1 MQVGNDIEQ
10 QWALLNAPKSAI
22 AVDAPCTIGHG
33 ILQFSEALAHL
44 SDAAFAQLNP
54 LETLRFIPAS
64 GVASR
69 MFAGLQ
75 SDDPSIRAQY
85 QAAVEALLGDAS
97 QDWAALPKGAVP
109 FHAGGRT
116 AFADQL
122 TQWAATLPGAPLMF
136 TLPEV
141 GADAPAWLA
150 DLEAAAE
157 SAGVPMK
164 NSVQLSS
171 TQTISQALD
180 GSRFL
185 DDSGQ
190 LLLRPGGHGA
200 LIANLNA
207 LDTAFISVVNID
219 NVQPVSKQASTIDS
233 RRRLLGLAAH
243 VLAVKQEALR
253 ALEGPH
259 PETAAA
265 QKWLAMGFSAPTNAP
280 ENVPAL
286 ATQALID
293 LLDRPFRIVGVVR
306 NEGQPGGGPFWV
318 RNNQGL
324 ATPQIIERAEL
335 GTECEQL
342 LQTATHFNPVDMVL
356 CGQGYDLND
365 WIDNSRWLHV
375 DKTYKGRPLKGLER
389 PGLWNGGMGRWNTL
403 MGEVPTE
410 TFAPVKTVLD
420 LSGPAHQG

>member
-1 MQVGNDIEQ
+1 MQAGNDIEQ

-22 AVDAPCTIGHG
+22 AVDAPCTVGHG
-33 ILQFSEALAHL
+33 ILQFSGALAHL

-85 QAAVEALLGDAS
+85 QAAVEALPGDAS

-122 TQWAATLPGAPLMF
+122 TQWAATLPGAALMF

-141 GADAPAWLA
+141 GADAPPWLA

-157 SAGVPMK
+157 SAGVTMN

-171 TQTISQALD
+171 TQTIAQALD

-190 LLLRPGGHGA
+190 LLFRPGGHGA

-207 LDTAFISVVNID
+207 LDIPFISVVNID
-219 NVQPVSKQASTIDS
+219 NVQPISKQAPAIDS

-243 VLAVKQEALR
+243 VMAAKKEALR
-253 ALEGPH
+253 ALKGPH
-259 PETAAA
+259 PETTAA
-265 QKWLAMGFSAPTNAP
+265 QNWLAMGFTAPTNAP
-280 ENVPAL
+280 ENTPVSAP
-286 ATQALID
+286 QLID

-324 ATPQIIERAEL
+324 GTPQIVERAEL
-335 GTECEQL
+335 GTGCEQL

-389 PGLWNGGMGRWNTL
+389 PGLWNGAMGRWNTL
-403 MGEVPTE
+403 MVEVPTE

-420 LSGPAHQG
+420 LSGPAHIG